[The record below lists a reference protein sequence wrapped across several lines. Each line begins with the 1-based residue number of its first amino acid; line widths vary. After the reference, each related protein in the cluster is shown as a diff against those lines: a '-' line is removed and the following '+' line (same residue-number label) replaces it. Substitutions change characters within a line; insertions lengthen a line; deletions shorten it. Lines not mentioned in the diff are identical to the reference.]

1 MLYGQAVAHYANVWK
16 ILSNNYNPN
25 IVAANMISRTEAL
38 EMNDKASKHNA
49 QLSKESPYNVN
60 IKINLNI

>member
-25 IVAANMISRTEAL
+25 IAAAKIISRKEAF
-38 EMNDKASKHNA
+38 EMNDKASKHNT
-49 QLSKESPYNVN
+49 QLSKV
-60 IKINLNI
+60 